1 MKRSATSEVGFAT
14 SNFYGFSCMILS
26 PRFEQALLYACLLHS
41 GQVRK
46 GTQVPYLAHLL
57 SVAGLALEYG
67 ADEDEAIAAL
77 LHDVVEDAGGKARA
91 ADVRHRFGDRVAEIV
106 LGCTDADTYPKPPW
120 QARKEGYIAG
130 LAAANPS
137 ARFISCCDK
146 LHNARSIVSDLRQQ
160 GESVWQKFAGGKEG
174 SLWYYN
180 TLYAEYRRLDVC
192 PALVQELERTLAV
205 MRELTAAP

>member
-1 MKRSATSEVGFAT
+1 MV
-14 SNFYGFSCMILS
+14 LS
-26 PRFEQALLYACLLHS
+26 PRFELALQYACWLHA
-41 GQVRK
+41 GQLRK
-46 GTQVPYLAHLL
+46 GTSIPYVAHLL

-106 LGCTDADTYPKPPW
+106 QGCTDADTHPKPPW
-120 QARKEGYIAG
+120 QSRKEAYIAG
-130 LAAANPS
+130 LAHVLPS

-146 LHNARSIVSDLRQQ
+146 LHNARSIVSDLRQH
-160 GESVWQKFAGGKEG
+160 GDRVWQKFAGGKDG

-180 TLYAEYRRLDVC
+180 TLCQEYRRLDVC
-192 PALVQELERTLAV
+192 QPLVEELERTLTV
-205 MRELTAAP
+205 MQELAAGAGML

>member
-1 MKRSATSEVGFAT
+1 MV
-14 SNFYGFSCMILS
+14 LS
-26 PRFEQALLYACLLHS
+26 PRFEQALLYASLLHS

-46 GTQVPYLAHLL
+46 GTQTPYLSHLL

-91 ADVRHRFGDRVAEIV
+91 DDVRHRFGERVVEIV

-120 QARKEGYIAG
+120 QARKAGYIAG
-130 LAAANPS
+130 LATANPS

-146 LHNARSIVSDLRQQ
+146 LHNSQSIVRDLRQQ
-160 GESVWQKFAGGKEG
+160 GESVWKKFAGGKEG
-174 SLWYYN
+174 SLWYYV
-180 TLYAEYRRLDVC
+180 TLCAEYRRLEVC
-192 PALVQELERTLAV
+192 PALVDELERTLKV
-205 MRELTAAP
+205 MQELAAAG